1 MGRKKKNNSEKLAA
15 LAREYYETEGCG
27 NPAKLKCSNFAR
39 YAKAHGCD
47 AQAYDFRRDEAVRA
61 FMDEILKRNGE
72 AEEAPLQTA
81 YRTLD
86 IDALLLSSSSMED
99 FKRNLREMDSYWH
112 SIYDAAVKTE
122 KNKSPAG
129 NPEGGQLLERLNT
142 RINFLEGELA
152 ESGRRAGHLEEEC
165 RYLKRILKKYL
176 YPAVAEELLRQE
188 KLPVPDNTAV
198 LADAFDLL
206 IEGKFP
212 RNYEGMQGRSQE
224 KGSRQERLVSLMKK
238 QVSDGK

>member
-15 LAREYYETEGCG
+15 LAREFYETEGCG

-112 SIYDAAVKTE
+112 SVYDAAVKAE

-142 RINFLEGELA
+142 RINFLEGELS
-152 ESGRRAGHLEEEC
+152 ESERRAGRLEEEC
-165 RYLKRILKKYL
+165 RRYRCSSSRLFVFAAGQLQHFAKTRSRTECDLKGLGKPPNKPPEHL
-176 YPAVAEELLRQE
+176 WMFWHC
-188 KLPVPDNTAV
+188 LPG
-198 LADAFDLL
+198 L
-206 IEGKFP
+206 
-212 RNYEGMQGRSQE
+212 
-224 KGSRQERLVSLMKK
+224 SL
-238 QVSDGK
+238 S